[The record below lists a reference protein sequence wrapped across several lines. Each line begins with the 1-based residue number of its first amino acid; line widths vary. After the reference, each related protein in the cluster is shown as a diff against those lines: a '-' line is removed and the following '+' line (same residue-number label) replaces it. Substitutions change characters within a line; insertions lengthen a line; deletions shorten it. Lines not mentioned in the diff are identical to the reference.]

1 MASEVD
7 VQSDVTMTDG
17 LGARTLHL
25 KLLRK
30 QWQILTLQI
39 LATVALIAMYLEVVS
54 TYVVGSIDHTMLFDS
69 IELIIGDQL
78 PLGDRL
84 TGEGRDGLSRFFVPL
99 ILGMSIGGG
108 MAFLA
113 FQTPQ
118 MQQRIKL
125 GFIITL
131 IVMLVGRLIL
141 SWLTGM
147 LFSFDLRLP
156 NDSELQTLQW
166 PLLMIMSIIILFIY
180 LLPVIMGTRGIWG
193 LSRRSVAWAIGF
205 TLIFLGIHAILTFPL
220 IKGQLGSYG
229 AQFITLESQVGSPTI
244 GLLGFKLVTQE
255 QFNLIAIAILI
266 MVFQESSYG
275 VIRYLEY
282 AYRLPESCKRDPE
295 YVRQMDNMLNGHLRH
310 TIGFL
315 GLTAIATMVAL
326 GFHSVL
332 LEIVSETTGSQWAG
346 QVSESI
352 ELSLT
357 YGLVISALMFLS
369 LMAVMR
375 FFIPWQRVWGLIQSR
390 LPSNEIA
397 QESGKDLIKI
407 DA

>member
-1 MASEVD
+1 
-7 VQSDVTMTDG
+7 
-17 LGARTLHL
+17 
-25 KLLRK
+25 
-30 QWQILTLQI
+30 
-39 LATVALIAMYLEVVS
+39 
-54 TYVVGSIDHTMLFDS
+54 
-69 IELIIGDQL
+69 
-78 PLGDRL
+78 
-84 TGEGRDGLSRFFVPL
+84 
-99 ILGMSIGGG
+99 
-108 MAFLA
+108 
-113 FQTPQ
+113 
-118 MQQRIKL
+118 
-125 GFIITL
+125 
-131 IVMLVGRLIL
+131 MLVGRLIL

-205 TLIFLGIHAILTFPL
+205 TLLFLGIHAILTFPL

-332 LEIVSETTGSQWAG
+332 LEIVSNTTGSQWAG

-352 ELSLT
+352 ELTLT

-390 LPSNEIA
+390 LPNNETA
-397 QESGKDLIKI
+397 QESGKEFIQI